1 MAAGAIIAKV
11 AGAVLTNEKGRELV
25 LVLITAILM
34 PIILLLLVWIPLLS
48 GTADANVTLVDCCF
62 NGAAIPAEFT
72 EEQCEAIEYMRL
84 QLDSIDKIIADK
96 ENADDYDANMVKA
109 VFYCLQFGA
118 EPSEFDEEFDL
129 ELFCCCFE
137 GIPYPEI
144 EQAYENISESFR
156 DMEVTDNVKTGVEN
170 IYKYLTEGLK
180 K

>member
-48 GTADANVTLVDCCF
+48 GTADANVTLVDRCF

-72 EEQCEAIEYMRL
+72 EEPCEAIEYMRL

-170 IYKYLTEGLK
+170 IYKYLTEGVK

>member
-11 AGAVLTNEKGRELV
+11 AGAVLSNEKGRELV

-96 ENADDYDANMVKA
+96 ENAADYDANMVKA

-118 EPSEFDEEFDL
+118 EPSEDDEEFDL
-129 ELFCCCFE
+129 ELFCDCFA
-137 GIPYPEI
+137 GIPFSEI
-144 EQAYENISESFR
+144 ERAYENISENFP
-156 DMEVTDNVKTGVEN
+156 DLKVTDNVKFGVEN
-170 IYKYLTEGLK
+170 IYKYLTEGVK
-180 K
+180 R

>member
-11 AGAVLTNEKGRELV
+11 AGAVLSNEKGRELV

-34 PIILLLLVWIPLLS
+34 PIILLILVWIPLLS

-72 EEQCEAIEYMRL
+72 EEQCEAVEYMRT

-96 ENADDYDANMVKA
+96 ENAADYDTNMVKA

-118 EPSEFDEEFDL
+118 PSSENDEDFDM
-129 ELFCCCFE
+129 ELFCDCFE
-137 GIPYPEI
+137 DIPYPEI
-144 EQAYENISESFR
+144 EQAYENISESFT
-156 DMEVTDNVKTGVEN
+156 DLEVTDNVKTGVEN
-170 IYKYLTEGLK
+170 IYKYLTEEVK

>member
-11 AGAVLTNEKGRELV
+11 AGAVLSNEKGRELV

-72 EEQCEAIEYMRL
+72 EEQCETIEYMRT

-96 ENADDYDANMVKA
+96 ENAADYDTNMVKA

-118 EPSEFDEEFDL
+118 EPSEDDEEFDL
-129 ELFCCCFE
+129 ELFCDCFK
-137 GIPYPEI
+137 GISYPEI
-144 EQAYENISESFR
+144 EQAYENISENFP
-156 DMEVTDNVKTGVEN
+156 DLEVTDNVKMGVEN
-170 IYKYLTEGLK
+170 IYKYLTEEVK

>member
-11 AGAVLTNEKGRELV
+11 AATVLSDKKGREIV
-25 LVLITAILM
+25 MILITAILM
-34 PIILLLLVWIPLLS
+34 PIILLVLMVISIFS
-48 GTADANVTLVDCCF
+48 GTANTNVSLIDCCF

-72 EEQCEAIEYMRL
+72 EEQCETIEYMRL

-96 ENADDYDANMVKA
+96 ENAADYDTNMVKA

-118 EPSEFDEEFDL
+118 EPSEDDEEFDL
-129 ELFCCCFE
+129 ELFCGCFE

-170 IYKYLTEGLK
+170 IYNYLTGGDK

>member
-1 MAAGAIIAKV
+1 MLTALLTGA
-11 AGAVLTNEKGRELV
+11 TN
-25 LVLITAILM
+25 
-34 PIILLLLVWIPLLS
+34 
-48 GTADANVTLVDCCF
+48 ANVSFVDCCF
-62 NGAAIPAEFT
+62 KNAAIPAEFT
-72 EEQCEAIEYMRL
+72 DEQCEAIEYMRTK
-84 QLDSIDKIIADK
+84 LDSIDKIIADR
-96 ENADDYDANMVKA
+96 ENADDYDTNMVKA

-170 IYKYLTEGLK
+170 IYKYLTEGVK

>member
-11 AGAVLTNEKGRELV
+11 AGAVLSNEKGRELV

-96 ENADDYDANMVKA
+96 ENAADYDTNMVKA

-118 EPSEFDEEFDL
+118 RSSLDDEVFNM
-129 ELFCCCFE
+129 ELFCGCFE

-170 IYKYLTEGLK
+170 IYNYLTGGDK